1 MVSQRTI
8 GREEAIH
15 VPARIRQI
23 EQQRA
28 AAPEPRPNKR
38 RVVAEILSDG
48 SIRPVGGSE
57 PVDFPK
63 SPFVTGRL
71 AGEDWVLW
79 WERRAWPAEA
89 E

>member
-1 MVSQRTI
+1 MVSQKAI

-15 VPARIRQI
+15 MPARIRQI
-23 EQQRA
+23 EQRPA
-28 AAPEPRPNKR
+28 VAPEHRPAKR

-48 SIRPVGGSE
+48 SVRPVGGSE

-63 SPFVTGRL
+63 SPFTTGRL
-71 AGEDWVLW
+71 TGEDWVLW